1 MITHVDCLKSTN
13 GYLSTN
19 DDDYFLNEIIN
30 QVTSQLNKAINYDYL
45 IIDDLTIAYLLTNKK
60 DYRKLYEFIFKIKN
74 NNLNMNIILCM
85 QSFVEDTN
93 LSFLIKD
100 FAYLADIYFKIDQLS
115 TGYSKE
121 IHGQV
126 LSDSKLLF

>member
-1 MITHVDCLKSTN
+1 
-13 GYLSTN
+13 
-19 DDDYFLNEIIN
+19 
-30 QVTSQLNKAINYDYL
+30 
-45 IIDDLTIAYLLTNKK
+45 
-60 DYRKLYEFIFKIKN
+60 
-74 NNLNMNIILCM
+74 MNIILCM
-85 QSFVEDTN
+85 QSLVEDTN